1 MNQPPA
7 PNTFS
12 PIRRALDAGADALR
26 FFTRAPVPA
35 RWGSHE
41 RFFDG
46 AAAAA
51 PLAGLVIGA
60 GAALALALASLAGLP
75 PAVAATLAA
84 AVAVALSGA
93 LHLDGLADVA
103 DGFGGGRTR
112 DAKLAVMRDSRN
124 GTYGTAAIALA
135 LIARVALV
143 SALAERLG
151 PGGAAAGLMAAAALA
166 RPLAFLPT
174 RMLAPARADG
184 LGHAARPK
192 SASVAFGTALGIVAA
207 LLLAGLGS
215 GLIAAAIAGLA
226 AGGVA
231 LLSRAQIGGYTGDV
245 CGAAA
250 EVAELAALAAIVALA
265 APA

>member
-1 MNQPPA
+1 MTETPRPEA
-7 PNTFS
+7 AS
-12 PIRRALDAGADALR
+12 PIARALDAGADALR
-26 FFTRAPVPA
+26 LFTRAPVPA
-35 RWGSHE
+35 RWGSTE

-60 GAALALALASLAGLP
+60 CAALVLALAGAAGLP
-75 PAVAATLAA
+75 PLVAATLGV

-103 DGFGGGRTR
+103 DGFGGGRSR
-112 DAKLAVMRDSRN
+112 DARLAIMRDSRN

-143 SALAERLG
+143 AALAERLG
-151 PGGAAAGLMAAAALA
+151 LGGAAAGLMAAAALA

-174 RMLAPARADG
+174 RLLDPARADG

-192 SASVAFGTALGIVAA
+192 TSAVALGLALGTAAA
-207 LLLAGLGS
+207 LLLAGPAA
-215 GLIAAAIAGLA
+215 GLTAAIFAALA
-226 AGGVA
+226 AGIVA
-231 LLSRAQIGGYTGDV
+231 RIARAQIGGYTGDV
-245 CGAAA
+245 CGAAS